1 MSKSGGIWSLT
12 KKYFLSGVLVVVPII
27 LTYLV
32 LRLLFNAVDSIL
44 QPVIDHFFGI
54 NIPGLGIIAT
64 ILLIFVVGVVT
75 RNLLG
80 SQLVEIWDGIMEK
93 MPVIRPI
100 YSASKQLLEAMTS
113 TGAGSFK
120 EVVLIEHPRKGLFA
134 LGFVAQRTRMQTG
147 GVAKEMVTVFIPST
161 PTPMSGTVVIVPL
174 EDITWLDLTVEA
186 GLSYVVSGGVALP
199 KDLPVRADRGRTVEE
214 RTK

>member
-1 MSKSGGIWSLT
+1 MSHSGGVWSHI

-44 QPVIDHFFGI
+44 QPLIEHFFGI

-64 ILLIFVVGVVT
+64 ILLVFAVGIIT

-80 SQLVEIWDGIMEK
+80 SQLVDIWDGIMEK

-113 TGAGSFK
+113 TGGGSFK
-120 EVVLIEHPRKGLFA
+120 EVVLIEHPRKGLYA
-134 LGFVAQRTRMQTG
+134 LGFIAQRTTMNSG
-147 GVAKEMVTVFIPST
+147 GAAREMVTVFIPST
-161 PTPMSGTVVIVPL
+161 PTPMSGTVVIVPV
-174 EDITWLDLTVEA
+174 DDVIWLDMTVEA

-199 KDLPVRADRGRTVEE
+199 KDLPVRSD
-214 RTK
+214 RTKPVAGANS

>member
-1 MSKSGGIWSLT
+1 MSKPSGLWGPI
-12 KKYFLSGVLVVVPII
+12 KRYFLSGVLVVVPII

-44 QPVIDHFFGI
+44 QPLIFQLIGR

-64 ILLIFVVGVVT
+64 ILLIFVVGIIT
-75 RNLLG
+75 RNLIG

-113 TGAGSFK
+113 TGAASFK
-120 EVVLIEHPRKGLFA
+120 EVVLIEYPRTGLYS
-134 LGFVAQRTRMQTG
+134 LGFVAQRTRIALEKDPQ
-147 GVAKEMVTVFIPST
+147 EMVAVFFPHT
-161 PTPMSGTVVIVPL
+161 PTPVTGTVVFVPEKDVIWL
-174 EDITWLDLTVEA
+174 EMTVEE
-186 GLSYVVSGGVALP
+186 GLSFVVSGGAAISQDLKTQLP
-199 KDLPVRADRGRTVEE
+199 KKRSSRETAS
-214 RTK
+214 

>member
-1 MSKSGGIWSLT
+1 MSKSNGLWGPI
-12 KKYFLSGVLVVVPII
+12 KRYFLSGVLVVVPII

-44 QPVIDHFFGI
+44 QPLIFQLIGR

-64 ILLIFVVGVVT
+64 ILLIFTVGIIT
-75 RNLLG
+75 RNLIG

-120 EVVLIEHPRKGLFA
+120 EVVLIEHPRKGLYA
-134 LGFVAQRTRMQTG
+134 LGFVAQRTRLGIVPPTR
-147 GVAKEMVTVFIPST
+147 EMVTVFIPST
-161 PTPMSGTVVIVPL
+161 PTPMSGTVVIAPVDEVIWL
-174 EDITWLDLTVEA
+174 EMTVEA

-199 KDLPVRADRGRTVEE
+199 RDLVVRPAKPATTE
-214 RTK
+214 TN

>member
-1 MSKSGGIWSLT
+1 MSKSGGVWNFI
-12 KKYFLSGVLVVVPII
+12 KKYFVSGVLVVVPII

-44 QPVIDHFFGI
+44 QPVILHFLGI

-64 ILLIFVVGVVT
+64 ILLVFVVGLVT

-80 SQLVEIWDGIMEK
+80 SQLVELWDGIMEK

-120 EVVLIEHPRKGLFA
+120 EVVLIEHPRQGLYA
-134 LGFVAQRTRMQTG
+134 LGFIAQRTRMQTG
-147 GVAKEMVTVFIPST
+147 GVSKEMVTVFIPST
-161 PTPMSGTVVIVPL
+161 PTPMSGTVVIVPV
-174 EDITWLDLTVEA
+174 EDVTWLDMTVEA

-199 KDLPVRADRGRTVEE
+199 KDLPVRAN
-214 RTK
+214 RTKPVAGRNS

>member
-1 MSKSGGIWSLT
+1 MSKSGGIWNLT

-44 QPVIDHFFGI
+44 QPVILHFFGI
-54 NIPGLGIIAT
+54 SIPGLGIIAT

-80 SQLVEIWDGIMEK
+80 SQLVELWDGIMEK

-113 TGAGSFK
+113 TSAGSFK

-134 LGFVAQRTRMQTG
+134 LGFVAQRTTMKRGDVTR
-147 GVAKEMVTVFIPST
+147 EMVTVFIPST
-161 PTPMSGTVVIVPL
+161 PTPMSGMVVIVPT
-174 EDITWLDLTVEA
+174 EDVIWLDMTVEA
-186 GLSYVVSGGVALP
+186 GLSYVVSGGAALP
-199 KDLPVRADRGRTVEE
+199 KDLPLRSE
-214 RTK
+214 RPKPVAESNA

>member
-1 MSKSGGIWSLT
+1 MSQSGGVWSLI

-44 QPVIDHFFGI
+44 QPVINHFFGI
-54 NIPGLGIIAT
+54 SIPGLGIIAT
-64 ILLIFVVGVVT
+64 ILLVFAVGLVT

-80 SQLVEIWDGIMEK
+80 SQLVELWDGIMEK

-113 TGAGSFK
+113 TSAGSFK
-120 EVVLIEHPRKGLFA
+120 EVVLIEHPRKGLYA
-134 LGFVAQRTRMQTG
+134 LGFVAQRTTMPFG
-147 GVAKEMVTVFIPST
+147 GASRDMVTVFIPST
-161 PTPMSGTVVIVPL
+161 PTPMSGTVVIVPID
-174 EDITWLDLTVEA
+174 DITWLDMTVEA
-186 GLSYVVSGGVALP
+186 GLSYVVSGGVAVP
-199 KDLPVRADRGRTVEE
+199 KDLPIRVDRSQQVQGA
-214 RTK
+214 KS